1 MKKKVAII
9 IVSAILIAF
18 TMFAGYYIV
27 GAKDYDVY
35 VDLDIG
41 EPQVVILDCEKGHNE
56 DSSIWIYDE
65 DTVKEMYDI
74 VYGVKGKPYWSM
86 YEKEDADNFF
96 SIDVM
101 GENNRHINI
110 SASDYGEYYVA
121 SLDASIGRGFLETN
135 IWNFTGKVIID
146 KEAGDKLFELVD
158 KRYKEY
164 ACNISTENIVDIS
177 KNSDT
182 DFRKLLQY
190 KREEFELDIP
200 LYFEDE
206 DESVYSYYIFPIEG
220 KKGYAKVWS
229 IENNSLD
236 CETGVYTEESVILQ
250 AWIYNEKDEYIDM
263 YDECVGEFL
272 EEME

>member
-9 IVSAILIAF
+9 IVSVILIAF
-18 TMFAGYYIV
+18 TLFARYYLV
-27 GAKDYDVY
+27 GIKDYDVY

-56 DSSIWIYDE
+56 DSSIWIYDM

-86 YEKEDADNFF
+86 YEKEDAENFF

-101 GENNRHINI
+101 GENNRHIYI

-121 SLDASIGRGFLETN
+121 SLEASKYGGMLETN

-146 KEAGDKLFELVD
+146 KEACDKLFELVD

-164 ACNISTENIVDIS
+164 TCNISAEDIVEIS
-177 KNSDT
+177 KNNDT

-190 KREEFELDIP
+190 QREEFELEIP

-206 DESVYSYYIFPIEG
+206 DESVYSYYIFPVEG
-220 KKGYAKVWS
+220 KKGYVKVWS
-229 IENNSLD
+229 VINGGLNV
-236 CETGVYTEESVILQ
+236 ETGVYTETNEVLQ
-250 AWIYNEKDEYIDM
+250 AWVYNEKDEYIDM
-263 YDECVGEFL
+263 YDKCVGEFL